1 MGDLYDL
8 VVPFSDCFLGCTFC
22 VPWRWPGNVEGESDL
37 TLAVTYT
44 KGTVMDS
51 DKTPATRLFL
61 ETGSSQIWIE
71 CNSATIKSLFW
82 FSESLSIESIF
93 LIQPFLTSGSN
104 SMYST

>member
-1 MGDLYDL
+1 MSWSKVPDLFKREDGTPSACCGAGPATL
-8 VVPFSDCFLGCTFC
+8 RVKP
-22 VPWRWPGNVEGESDL
+22 DL
-37 TLAVTYT
+37 TLVVTYT

-51 DKTPATRLFL
+51 EKTPATRSFL

-71 CNSATIKSLFW
+71 CNSATIKSFFW
-82 FSESLSIESIF
+82 FSESLSIEGIF